1 MVHLRIVIVVVVVVV
16 VVVVIVV
23 VVATLLHEVVVQGA
37 VVEERTRVYSEW
49 VVGDCHSLRVAVGC
63 GHVRSRPVTF
73 GRVVGRGSSL
83 GGIRPDQAGSGGCPT
98 MSVEPDEPVD
108 WTRWHWHADPDD
120 FGRERD
126 GVPPNRT
133 PRPSQVYTSRRRGR
147 RGHRRLLL

>member
-1 MVHLRIVIVVVVVVV
+1 MIVIIVVVVVVV

-23 VVATLLHEVVVQGA
+23 VAATLLHEVVVQGA

-49 VVGDCHSLRVAVGC
+49 VVGDCHSLRVAVGS
-63 GHVRSRPVTF
+63 GHVRSCRV
-73 GRVVGRGSSL
+73 GVVGRGSSL
-83 GGIRPDQAGSGGCPT
+83 GGIRPNQAGSGGCPT

-133 PRPSQVYTSRRRGR
+133 PRPSQVVVGDVGDIVASSYR
-147 RGHRRLLL
+147 